1 GAGKAGELGDRV
13 ARAPARA
20 THCAAG
26 APASAPRHRGQLVG
40 QLHPRITRT
49 IARET
54 RAAADRRS
62 RFLAALRCHE
72 KRGAGAHEG
81 ADEQAGAKEADV
93 LPIDGTAVRRAAWP
107 LDGRNVVI
115 IRRGSAANV
124 GARGGALVRFSTRG
138 VWAR

>member
-1 GAGKAGELGDRV
+1 M
-13 ARAPARA
+13 
-20 THCAAG
+20 
-26 APASAPRHRGQLVG
+26 
-40 QLHPRITRT
+40 
-49 IARET
+49 ARET

-62 RFLAALRCHE
+62 RFLAALRCQ
-72 KRGAGAHEG
+72 KQGGTGAHEG

-124 GARGGALVRFSTRG
+124 GGRGGTLLRFGPRG